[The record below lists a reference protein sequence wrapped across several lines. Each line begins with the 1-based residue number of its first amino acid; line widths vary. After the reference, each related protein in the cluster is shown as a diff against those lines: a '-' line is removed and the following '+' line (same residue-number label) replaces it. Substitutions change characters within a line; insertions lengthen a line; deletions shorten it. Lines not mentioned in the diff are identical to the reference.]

1 MFNWIKKFFI
11 RPTSVVNSDINI
23 EIEPKY
29 LTRPN
34 INFGLPFYHEYLSQ
48 KDEED
53 ELGEPNIEFI
63 PQKNGLL
70 PNFPCKAIEAAWRNN
85 SLPNLNNKIYHLYK
99 EIREIKKK
107 IKYLDGIRTY
117 IYGKRPV

>member
-11 RPTSVVNSDINI
+11 RPIPVVNSDINI
-23 EIEPKY
+23 EIKPKY
-29 LTRPN
+29 LTEPDV
-34 INFGLPFYHEYLSQ
+34 NFGIPFDLTEYN
-48 KDEED
+48 EED